1 MKSETPHMK
10 GAALSSVK
18 KAIAPRR
25 DAAQSPPAPKQA
37 PPVPSTTPEEMST
50 MKNALLD
57 EPDQLGWVIHSAQNV
72 CTVKSHKHY
81 KKDNLFEGHTC
92 I

>member
-1 MKSETPHMK
+1 MVSFVGSHFAKFVSASNGGVGKFDLFAELDDATQGK
-10 GAALSSVK
+10 RGLLD
-18 KAIAPRR
+18 PR
-25 DAAQSPPAPKQA
+25 
-37 PPVPSTTPEEMST
+37 T
-50 MKNALLD
+50 MKRPRALLD

-72 CTVKSHKHY
+72 CTVKSRKHY